1 MLFNHF
7 IRFFCHL
14 KLPVLVRVI
23 QRIGQHR
30 LFGLASEMAYSDL
43 LALFPA
49 ILAIFTALGNLNISR
64 EEINFLAQRLR
75 VIAPEEALNLIDGF
89 ASQLQL
95 PQGQGLLS
103 LSFIVALWVASSA
116 INTAMTAMDLI
127 YQTSPQHIRPFWQA
141 KLVAM
146 ILTIAIV
153 TLTFT
158 ASFLVFIS
166 DVIFNLAV
174 NNMTI
179 MVSATLLTIWNSLR
193 WPAALV
199 IISCGF
205 GIIYRYGVS
214 QWQPG
219 TPIMPGAAIAA
230 LLWAVSSK
238 LFRFYVANFANYNLT
253 YGAAGA
259 VVVLMLWLNL
269 SSLALLI
276 GAELNIAVG
285 ESIEAE
291 SRNRKDRHVQ

>member
-1 MLFNHF
+1 MIFQRL
-7 IRFFCHL
+7 IRFWRHL
-14 KLPVLVRVI
+14 NLAVLMRVI
-23 QRIGQHR
+23 QRIGKHR

-49 ILAIFTALGNLNISR
+49 ILAILTALGNLNISR
-64 EEINFLAQRLR
+64 AEINFLAQRLR
-75 VIAPEEALNLIDGF
+75 IIAPEEALNLIDGF
-89 ASQLQL
+89 ASQVQL
-95 PQGQGLLS
+95 PQSQGLLS

-127 YQTSPQHIRPFWQA
+127 YQTSPQHIRPFWEA
-141 KLVAM
+141 KLVAI

-166 DVIFNLAV
+166 DVICNLAV

-193 WPAALV
+193 WPAALAIV
-199 IISCGF
+199 SCGF

-214 QWQPG
+214 KWQPG

-238 LFRFYVANFANYNLT
+238 LFRFYVANFANYSLT